1 MSSDLLSAL
10 YGGQNFIY
18 EMLDQSE
25 NITELCDKLTDLFIK
40 TGKFQTE
47 LIPEFFGGMGSFYYH
62 NWVPRDTIWHQ
73 EDATALMS
81 PDLYAKFIKS
91 CDEKIVRAFNG
102 CIIHQHSSGFVPTD
116 DYIKMGMLALELH
129 IDNGGPTAKEL
140 YQKHISILKYK
151 PLLIWGILSDDDLD
165 WIFDNLPSQGLAI
178 NVAVDSTHRANE
190 LWIKYMG

>member
-1 MSSDLLSAL
+1 
-10 YGGQNFIY
+10 
-18 EMLDQSE
+18 
-25 NITELCDKLTDLFIK
+25 
-40 TGKFQTE
+40 
-47 LIPEFFGGMGSFYYH
+47 
-62 NWVPRDTIWHQ
+62 
-73 EDATALMS
+73 
-81 PDLYAKFIKS
+81 
-91 CDEKIVRAFNG
+91 
-102 CIIHQHSSGFVPTD
+102 
-116 DYIKMGMLALELH
+116 MLALELH